1 MYNRNFVKS
10 LRKRKRRDNES
21 LNYMAEISQGTC
33 IVEKTELTCGH
44 YARCPDKSSSISSVV
59 P

>member
-1 MYNRNFVKS
+1 MYNRFCKNKKAKMTI
-10 LRKRKRRDNES
+10 KRIT
-21 LNYMAEISQGTC
+21 MAEISQGTC

-44 YARCPDKSSSISSVV
+44 CARCPDKSSSISSIV